1 MDTCEND
8 ITLSLVV
15 PVRNEA
21 ATLDDFCR
29 ALMVEADKLG
39 EPAEIVFVNDGSSD
53 DTDAVLHRLQM
64 DNDCVRVVDLSRP
77 FGRAA
82 AVTAGVE
89 AAGGKAVV
97 TFDRRCENW
106 PEVLARLI
114 ANRREGF
121 EIVHAVGEHPSPES
135 AKVCSCI
142 AARMLFGR
150 DRSDQSGAADMRLI
164 DRRAAG
170 ALRTPGGVGLTV
182 DERIAELGFRQ
193 TTVAHQGKVLAEQDG
208 PPKATRACGTEGGRL
223 LCGLLAGGGLLL
235 IAAVLGA
242 AASLVAVVFGAGPAG
257 WVWLMIA
264 LVALVGLQLVSLPL
278 VGSYIARAAARA
290 DHRPLYVVRDMS
302 GFGEQQSAEPAD
314 ESERSGYVVYT

>member
-21 ATLDDFCR
+21 GTLDDFCR

-39 EPAEIVFVNDGSSD
+39 EPAEVIFVNDGSSD
-53 DTDAVLHRLQM
+53 DTEAVLHRLQI
-64 DNDCVRVVDLSRP
+64 DNDYVRVVDLSRP

-89 AAGGKAVV
+89 VAGGKAVV

-114 ANRREGF
+114 ANWREGF
-121 EIVHAVGEHPSPES
+121 EIVHAIGEHPSRES
-135 AKVCSCI
+135 TKVCSCI

-150 DRSDQSGAADMRLI
+150 DTSDQCGADMRLI
-164 DRRAAG
+164 DRSAAG

-193 TTVAHQGKVLAEQDG
+193 TTVGHQGKALEEQDG
-208 PPKATRACGTEGGRL
+208 PPKATRACGAEGGRL

-235 IAAVLGA
+235 TAAVLGA
-242 AASLVAVVFGAGPAG
+242 AGSLVAVAFGAGPAG
-257 WVWLMIA
+257 WVWVMIA

-278 VGSYIARAAARA
+278 VGSYVARATGRA

-302 GFGEQQSAEPAD
+302 GFGDQQSAGPAD
-314 ESERSGYVVYT
+314 ESARSGYVVYT

>member
-1 MDTCEND
+1 MNIREND

-21 ATLDDFCR
+21 ATLDDFCG

-39 EPAEIVFVNDGSSD
+39 EPAEVIFVNDGSSD
-53 DTDAVLHRLQM
+53 DTETVLHRLQI
-64 DNDCVRVVDLSRP
+64 DNDNVRVVDLSRR

-114 ANRREGF
+114 VNWREGF
-121 EIVHAVGEHPSPES
+121 EIVHAVGEHPSRES
-135 AKVCSCI
+135 AKACSCI
-142 AARMLFGR
+142 AARILFGR
-150 DRSDQSGAADMRLI
+150 DRSDQCGADMRLI

-193 TTVAHQGKVLAEQDG
+193 TTVAHQGKVLDEQDG
-208 PPKATRACGTEGGRL
+208 PPKATRACGVEGGRL

-242 AASLVAVVFGAGPAG
+242 AGSLVAAALGVGPPG
-257 WVWLMIA
+257 WVWLMFA

-278 VGSYIARAAARA
+278 VGSYIARAAGQA

-302 GFGEQQSAEPAD
+302 GFGDQQSVESAD
-314 ESERSGYVVYT
+314 ESARSGYVVYT